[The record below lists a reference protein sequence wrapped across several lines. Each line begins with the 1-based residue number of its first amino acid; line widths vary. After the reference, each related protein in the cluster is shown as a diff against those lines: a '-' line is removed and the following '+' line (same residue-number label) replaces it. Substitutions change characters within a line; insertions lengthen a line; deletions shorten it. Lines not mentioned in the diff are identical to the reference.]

1 MKETIKIVILSRDR
15 PQYLKESLDS
25 VLNQKYS
32 GVKLKIVVSDN
43 SEGDKV
49 NELIKRH
56 YVDSDIEYIR
66 RDPPISL
73 RAHFQVI
80 ISECQEKYVVL
91 FHDDDV
97 MRPNYIKTI
106 YPFIQKEGIAAVGC
120 NSFIFNSDISKTV
133 GRMHK
138 FNSVKTFIDENDFL
152 SSYMPWSAGGI
163 APFPCYM
170 YKTEFLKKVK
180 LKKISR
186 EDNFSD
192 TLMLSAFTE
201 YGSIIWVPDFLMYY
215 RVHDSNEHLKLYTV
229 DNIAV
234 LNRMF
239 HNGLRKDTDLMPMRF
254 NYLLIWLLRQD
265 KKNIF
270 SWRNKIIFK
279 YLFFNSFHL
288 VRKKNFWKSFS
299 NRFIKKYFLK

>member
-1 MKETIKIVILSRDR
+1 
-15 PQYLKESLDS
+15 
-25 VLNQKYS
+25 
-32 GVKLKIVVSDN
+32 
-43 SEGDKV
+43 
-49 NELIKRH
+49 
-56 YVDSDIEYIR
+56 
-66 RDPPISL
+66 
-73 RAHFQVI
+73 
-80 ISECQEKYVVL
+80 L
-91 FHDDDV
+91 FHDDDI
-97 MRPNYIKTI
+97 MHPNYIETML
-106 YPFIQKEGIAAVGC
+106 PNIQKKDVAAVCC
-120 NSFIFNSDISKTV
+120 NSYVFNNDISRTT
-133 GRMHK
+133 GEMHNYK
-138 FNSVKTFIDENDFL
+138 SVKTFTNENDFL
-152 SSYMPWSAGGI
+152 GSYVPWSRGGI
-163 APFPCYM
+163 APMPGYI
-170 YKTEFLKKVK
+170 YKTEFLKRVE
-180 LKKISR
+180 LKRISK

-201 YGSIIWVPDFLMYY
+201 YGSIVWVPDFLMYY

-279 YLFFNSFHL
+279 YLFFNSFYL

>member
-1 MKETIKIVILSRDR
+1 MKDIVQIVILSRDR
-15 PQYLKESLDS
+15 PKYLKQTVDS
-25 VLNQKYS
+25 VLNQKIS
-32 GVKLKIVVSDN
+32 REKFEIIISDN
-43 SEGDKV
+43 SDKDDV
-49 NELIKRH
+49 KEMIGQDYSNANLK
-56 YVDSDIEYIR
+56 YIR
-66 RDPPISL
+66 RSPSVSL
-73 RAHFQVI
+73 MKHFQLV
-80 ISECQEKYVVL
+80 ISECDATYAVL
-91 FHDDDV
+91 FHDDDI
-97 MRPNYIKTI
+97 MHPNYIETML
-106 YPFIQKEGIAAVGC
+106 PNIQKKDVAAVCC
-120 NSFIFNSDISKTV
+120 NSYVFNNDISRTT
-133 GRMHK
+133 GEMHNYK
-138 FNSVKTFIDENDFL
+138 SVKTFTNENDFL
-152 SSYMPWSAGGI
+152 GSYVPWSRGGI
-163 APFPCYM
+163 APMPGYI
-170 YKTEFLKKVK
+170 YKTEFLKRVE
-180 LKKISR
+180 LKRISK

-201 YGSIIWVPDFLMYY
+201 YGSIVWVPDFLMYY

-279 YLFFNSFHL
+279 YLFFNSFYL